1 MKGKRN
7 KFSHSNS
14 FLNYSG
20 TENISN
26 WHLDQASVD
35 EILLS
40 KFEQQ
45 HKNRMTAV
53 KKRHSEGKIRSFIS
67 NMQEIR
73 LYSFTNELDAL
84 ILWIE

>member
-53 KKRHSEGKIRSFIS
+53 KKKDTVKEKSEVLSRICKKSGY
-67 NMQEIR
+67 IR
-73 LYSFTNELDAL
+73 LQMNQMR
-84 ILWIE
+84 